1 MKQKKEKIENVK
13 WRGEWAE
20 MYFMACASERGLQ
33 VSRPYGEAHFDFI
46 IGDRGGLL
54 RVQVKSTL
62 CRFMDGYGCNIRG
75 TKDSRYSREDFDFLA
90 VLVIPERVW
99 YVMPSEVV
107 AGKAKVFLRPN
118 SPQSKYAPYKEAWHL
133 LEPRL
138 CPHRATI
145 SHIEASADWTLA
157 SGTLQGAGAL

>member
-1 MKQKKEKIENVK
+1 MKTRKDKIENVK

-62 CRFMDGYGCNIRG
+62 SRCFNGYGCNVRG
-75 TKDSRYSREDFDFLA
+75 THDSVYSTDDFDFLA

-99 YVMPSEVV
+99 YLIPSEVA
-107 AGKAKVFLRPN
+107 AGQAKVFLRPD

-133 LEPRL
+133 LAPHD
-138 CPHRATI
+138 CPLRTTI
-145 SHIEASADWTLA
+145 GHIEASEDW
-157 SGTLQGAGAL
+157 SSESRVYSLQ

>member
-1 MKQKKEKIENVK
+1 MNKKDEKIDNVK

-33 VSRPYGEAHFDFI
+33 VSRPYGDAQFDFI

-62 CRFMDGYGCNIRG
+62 SRFMDGYGCNVRG
-75 TKDSRYSREDFDFLA
+75 TRGRLYSADDFDFLA

-99 YVMPSEVV
+99 YVMPSEVA
-107 AGKAKVFLRPN
+107 AGQAKVLLRPN
-118 SPQSKYAPYKEAWHL
+118 APKSKYAAYKEAWHL
-133 LEPRL
+133 LEPRER
-138 CPHRATI
+138 PFSTTI
-145 SHIEASADWTLA
+145 SHIEASTDWSLE
-157 SGTLQGAGAL
+157 SGPLVVSP